1 MLFPYADV
9 LIDNS
14 GLIAGMIELSRRVI
28 FRVVPLEE
36 VMLVF
41 PGVDQEKLVILLQRA
56 CLNVRLEAKR
66 AIVPVIP
73 GINDG
78 LHDLVVQSGLEDR
91 LLVGDV
97 QQHELPVV
105 VRQSVFQNDGTLM
118 TMEHTRRYQIL
129 TVACGPTNSI
139 RGASSVLKP
148 EHFGCANAIGS
159 AISKVSGTYEKLVDY
174 DETPRD
180 QALENAKAA
189 AVDAAVEAG
198 AVRDTVEIIEMEDV
212 PLAYYPGHTSRVKVK
227 AAGDLR

>member
-1 MLFPYADV
+1 MPAEVKKTARRKLRTVPIQMLFPCADV

-14 GLIAGMIELSRRVI
+14 GLVAVMTELSRRVI

-66 AIVPVIP
+66 ALVPVIP

-78 LHDLVVQSGLEDR
+78 LHDLLLIGIKRHVAQFKNVVFTQLDSSQGLNDLVVQSGLEDR

-105 VRQSVFQNDGTLM
+105 VRRSVFQ
-118 TMEHTRRYQIL
+118 
-129 TVACGPTNSI
+129 
-139 RGASSVLKP
+139 
-148 EHFGCANAIGS
+148 
-159 AISKVSGTYEKLVDY
+159 
-174 DETPRD
+174 
-180 QALENAKAA
+180 KAA
-189 AVDAAVEAG
+189 SRSRPSATCDSDTAMLQLNSGRTEIVFS
-198 AVRDTVEIIEMEDV
+198 VR
-212 PLAYYPGHTSRVKVK
+212 PLFFGIREF
-227 AAGDLR
+227 